1 MKKIM
6 YVAIREFLATIMT
19 KGFIFGVLLTPG
31 IIALMFFLVPRIM
44 KEGPSKITGHVAIY
58 DPTGMVTGKWN
69 CCFRRFRPWN

>member
-1 MKKIM
+1 
-6 YVAIREFLATIMT
+6 MT

-31 IIALMFFLVPRIM
+31 IIALMFFWVPRIM